1 LFPAQ
6 SNPMM
11 IAHHKSF
18 KSVSQNEKEATCV
31 EVKFLFFEES
41 QRRTE
46 MLVCEELRFYFAKCV
61 EVSFYFSKNLS
72 EEQRCKFVKNSD
84 FIFRRISTMKEMCQ
98 VMLMLPG
105 RGLYKMSNDLNCEH
119 LEENENEVHD

>member
-1 LFPAQ
+1 
-6 SNPMM
+6 MM

-41 QRRTE
+41 QRRRE

-61 EVSFYFSKNLS
+61 EVKFLFFEESQRRTEMQSCEEVRFYFSKNYYNERDVS
-72 EEQRCKFVKNSD
+72 
-84 FIFRRISTMKEMCQ
+84 
-98 VMLMLPG
+98 
-105 RGLYKMSNDLNCEH
+105 SNIDVARERPLQNVE
-119 LEENENEVHD
+119 